1 MTKKKVPTTTKL
13 TGRANAITRG
23 QGNKFG
29 LRKQSVPASVK
40 PILPVSGPK
49 PVPVA
54 VGGKTVNTQMTPF
67 TAATG
72 TAAAGTR
79 PEGMNAPILPIIKAG
94 LTTRESGRAADL
106 AAKWQKARTKVRKP
120 LSTTKQAAAKR
131 DALKLTGRANALTRG
146 RGKKLGL
153 RKS

>member
-1 MTKKKVPTTTKL
+1 MTKKKVPTVTKL
-13 TGRANAITRG
+13 TGRANALTRG

-29 LRKQSVPASVK
+29 LKKQALPASVK

-54 VGGKTVNTQMTPF
+54 VGGKTTSGGNITPMPVQNWQ
-67 TAATG
+67 TGPYKSPSGPAPTG
-72 TAAAGTR
+72 TYSPA
-79 PEGMNAPILPIIKAG
+79 NAPILPITKAG
-94 LTTRESGRAADL
+94 LTTRQSGRAADL

-120 LSTTKQAAAKR
+120 LGT
-131 DALKLTGRANALTRG
+131 KLTGRANALTRG